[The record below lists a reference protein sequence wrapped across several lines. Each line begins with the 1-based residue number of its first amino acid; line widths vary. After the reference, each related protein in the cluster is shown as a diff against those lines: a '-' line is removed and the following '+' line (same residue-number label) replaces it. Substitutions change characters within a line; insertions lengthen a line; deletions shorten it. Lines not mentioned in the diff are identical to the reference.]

1 MAERRARGHISLR
14 ARIVVWYALILALT
28 IATIGSLLYVQTR
41 RSLYEGVDRSLQ
53 AAMAEAAANIET
65 DNSHIAFRSRD
76 DVDVVV
82 REAGAP
88 FAVRVLA
95 SDGRLADGAG
105 DFKTGPLWPRPAAGF
120 ENTTGR
126 DGRWRVLTSPLLS
139 KEGSV
144 VGWLQAAEPT
154 QYISDA
160 LRGFR
165 AQLLLMVP
173 LLLIF
178 GAAGGI
184 LLVRQALRP
193 IASVIETADSIS
205 SSDLGRRIAYSGP
218 AGELS
223 RLASTFDRMLDR
235 LQAGFEAERR
245 LTADVSHELRTPLT
259 AIKGQIDVALG
270 RPRSTDEYRAVLTSL
285 ATQTDRIVR
294 LTNDLLLL
302 SNLERTRELRMDEV
316 NLGDLI
322 NATVDHLRPLAAQ
335 RTIVIDS
342 AAVGEDLCVLGDFD
356 QLMRLAYNLLD
367 NAVKYTPPE
376 GDIAV
381 AAARTSEEK
390 VRLTISNSGPGIAVE
405 HLDRIFDP
413 FYRVSSDRNRTNG
426 GAGLGL
432 AIAREI
438 VRAHGGSLE
447 AASGD
452 GRTSFTV
459 ILPHARRDGSGNY
472 TARPE
477 VK

>member
-1 MAERRARGHISLR
+1 VAERLARVHPTLR
-14 ARIVVWYALILALT
+14 ARIVLWYALILALT

-41 RSLYEGVDRSLQ
+41 LSLYEGVDRSLQ
-53 AAMAEAAANIET
+53 AAIAEAAANIET
-65 DNSHIAFRSRD
+65 DNSRLAFRSRD

-88 FAVRVLA
+88 FAVRILA
-95 SDGRLADGAG
+95 SDGRLADGGG
-105 DFKTGPLWPRPAAGF
+105 DFKRGPLWPRPSAGF

-126 DGRWRVLTSPLLS
+126 DGRWRVLTSPLMS
-139 KEGSV
+139 KGGSV
-144 VGWLQAAEPT
+144 VGWLQVAEPT

-173 LLLIF
+173 LLLVF
-178 GAAGGI
+178 GGAGGI
-184 LLVRQALRP
+184 LLVRQALKP

-205 SSDLGRRIAYSGP
+205 SSDLSRRIAYAGP
-218 AGELS
+218 ADELS

-235 LQAGFEAERR
+235 LQEGFDAERR
-245 LTADVSHELRTPLT
+245 LTADVSHELRTPLA

-270 RPRSTDEYRAVLTSL
+270 RPRSADEYRAVLASL
-285 ATQTDRIVR
+285 AAQTDRIVR

-302 SNLERTRELRMDEV
+302 SKLERARAQSMDEV
-316 NLGDLI
+316 NLSDLI
-322 NATVDHLRPLAAQ
+322 DATVDHLRPLAAQ
-335 RTIVIDS
+335 RSIVIDS
-342 AAVGEDLCVLGDFD
+342 SDLAEDLHVLGDFD

-367 NAVKYTPPE
+367 NAVKYTPRG

-381 AAARTSEEK
+381 AAACPAGEEA
-390 VRLTISNSGPGIAVE
+390 RLTISNSGPGIAAE

-413 FYRVSSDRNRTNG
+413 FYRVSSDRNRTSG

-438 VRAHGGSLE
+438 VRAHGGSLQ

-459 ILPHARRDGSGNY
+459 ILPRTRRHGSGNY
-472 TARPE
+472 TAPTE